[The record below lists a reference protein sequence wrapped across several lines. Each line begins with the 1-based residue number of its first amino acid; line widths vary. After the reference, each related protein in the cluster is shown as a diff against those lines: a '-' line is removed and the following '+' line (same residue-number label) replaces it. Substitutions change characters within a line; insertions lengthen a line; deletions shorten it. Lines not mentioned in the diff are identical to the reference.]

1 MFKTMALIVGMCLSS
16 ACLASDVRLIVA
28 PDGSGTVT
36 YTMKLSP
43 SRMAEMDKL
52 FPPGPGEQ
60 ARPSVESLFQS
71 DPRLV
76 GRMAGPYA
84 RLRSARSL
92 KSLDSVGREVIV
104 EFDDVSKLE
113 VELLPAVPGG
123 MGLFYSI
130 AAADPHAPRPRLGLS
145 MAPAADGNQVLTVR
159 FPKFAMDPSAEPPG
173 AAVTGPPAEM
183 AQLRDAVKGT
193 RMTIAVETATPLI
206 RTNSPHVEG
215 NRVVLVDID
224 LEAALFSRQI
234 DMLRAAPASF
244 DEYLWMLGDL
254 PGVKLAS
261 DHVITIEFQDSTQP
275 AAAVQQPPPSTEIFL
290 ATLTRNGNR
299 LTLGSPVNITNSDG
313 YDNQPSFTPDGAS
326 ILFASG
332 RRSDTTGTTAPGGG
346 TPQTDIYR
354 YDIAARQI
362 VRVTATPESEFSPT
376 VMPDGKRLS
385 VVRVEANGTQ
395 RLWSFTPDGND
406 AALVLSEIKPVGYHA
421 WIDQHTLALFVLGQ
435 PATLQVADIATGKA
449 EVVAQDIGRS
459 IQRMPGGR
467 ISFVQRGSRVAN
479 VTPVL
484 TLTELSITKDND
496 KDQTR
501 LRFQTSA
508 LVPPVGGATEPY
520 PVWLPDGTAL
530 MAHANTLSS
539 WRPGQAAWVP
549 IADLGSLGLKDVTRL
564 ALSPKADRLA
574 LVAAGR

>member
-1 MFKTMALIVGMCLSS
+1 LS
-16 ACLASDVRLIVA
+16 I
-28 PDGSGTVT
+28 
-36 YTMKLSP
+36 
-43 SRMAEMDKL
+43 
-52 FPPGPGEQ
+52 
-60 ARPSVESLFQS
+60 
-71 DPRLV
+71 
-76 GRMAGPYA
+76 
-84 RLRSARSL
+84 
-92 KSLDSVGREVIV
+92 
-104 EFDDVSKLE
+104 
-113 VELLPAVPGG
+113 
-123 MGLFYSI
+123 
-130 AAADPHAPRPRLGLS
+130 
-145 MAPAADGNQVLTVR
+145 APAADGNRILTVR
-159 FPKFAMDPSAEPPG
+159 FPKFAMDPNAEPPG
-173 AAVTGPPAEM
+173 AAATGPPAEM
-183 AQLRDAVKGT
+183 AQLRDTVKGT
-193 RMTIAVETATPLI
+193 RMTIAIETATPLI

-224 LEAALFSRQI
+224 VEAALFSRQI

-254 PGVKLAS
+254 PGVKLAN
-261 DHVITIEFQDSTQP
+261 DHVITIEFQDSAP
-275 AAAVQQPPPSTEIFL
+275 AAAPVQQAPASTEIFL

-332 RRSDTTGTTAPGGG
+332 RRSGTTATAVPDGAA
-346 TPQTDIYR
+346 PQTDIYR
-354 YDIAARQI
+354 YDIAGRQV

-376 VMPDGKRLS
+376 VTPDGKRLS
-385 VVRVEANGTQ
+385 VVRVEASGTQ

-421 WIDQHTLALFVLGQ
+421 WTDEHTLALFVLGQ
-435 PATLQVADIATGKA
+435 PATLQVADVATGKA
-449 EVVAQDIGRS
+449 EVVAQDVGRS

-467 ISFVQRGSRVAN
+467 ISFVQRGPRVAN
-479 VTPVL
+479 GAPEL
-484 TLTELSITKDND
+484 TITELSITKD
-496 KDQTR
+496 KDQNG

-530 MAHANTLSS
+530 MAHENTLFS
-539 WRPGQAAWVP
+539 WQPGQAGWVP
-549 IADLGSLGLKDVTRL
+549 IADLGSLGLKEVTRL